1 MICTPSG
8 ILTTISSIN
17 IPILH
22 PNNSQLS
29 IVNYQFLMYLIDTH
43 THVYDH
49 QFSLD
54 RIEAMQRA
62 LDAGVGMMLLPNVDA
77 STITP
82 MLELHEQYPDCT
94 RVMMGLQPEEVKED
108 YKDVLS
114 TMEKELEK
122 GIYVGVGEVGLD
134 FYWDSTFE
142 KEQLDAF
149 ETQLDWAKQLHLPLS
164 IHCRNAF
171 DKMVKILERKQDGGL
186 RGIMHC
192 FTGTEEEAK
201 VYLELGFH
209 LGLGGVT
216 TYKNCGVKEYLSNLP
231 LDRIVL
237 ETDAPYLA
245 PVPCRGKRN
254 EPAFL
259 VHTAQKIA
267 DILQIPVEELAA
279 ATTANAQSLFG
290 A

>member
-1 MICTPSG
+1 
-8 ILTTISSIN
+8 
-17 IPILH
+17 
-22 PNNSQLS
+22 
-29 IVNYQFLMYLIDTH
+29 MYLIDTH

-54 RIEAMQRA
+54 RNEAMQRA
-62 LDAGVGMMLLPNVDA
+62 LDAGVKMMLLPNVDA

-82 MLELHEQYPDCT
+82 MLELYEQFPDCT

-108 YKDVLS
+108 YKQVLNL
-114 TMEKELEK
+114 MERELEK

-134 FYWDSTFE
+134 FYWDVTFE
-142 KEQLDAF
+142 KQQLDAF

-171 DKMVKILERKQDGGL
+171 DKMVKILEQKQDGGL

-216 TYKNCGVKEYLSNLP
+216 TYKNCGLKDYLPNLP

-259 VHTAQKIA
+259 VHTAQRIA
-267 DILQIPVEELAA
+267 DILQMPVEELAA
-279 ATTANAQSLFG
+279 ATTANAKSFSGNVPISRIAAASVLP
-290 A
+290 ACASILRNS

>member
-1 MICTPSG
+1 M
-8 ILTTISSIN
+8 
-17 IPILH
+17 H
-22 PNNSQLS
+22 
-29 IVNYQFLMYLIDTH
+29 LIDTH
-43 THVYDH
+43 THIYDH

-54 RIEAMQRA
+54 RKETIERA
-62 LDAGVGMMLLPNVDA
+62 LAAGVSMMLLPNVDA
-77 STITP
+77 STIAP
-82 MLELHEQYPDCT
+82 MLELHGQFPECT

-108 YKDVLS
+108 YKSVLS
-114 TMEKELEK
+114 QMEKELER

-142 KEQLDAF
+142 KQQLDAF
-149 ETQLDWAKQLHLPLS
+149 ETQLDWAKQLKLPLS

-171 DKMVKILERKQDGGL
+171 EKMVKILEKKQDGGL

-216 TYKNCGVKEYLSNLP
+216 TYKNCGVKDYLPKLP

-259 VHTAQKIA
+259 VHTAQRIA
-267 DILQIPVEELAA
+267 DILQMPIEKLAA
-279 ATTANAQSLFG
+279 MTTANVQSLFG
-290 A
+290 L

>member
-1 MICTPSG
+1 
-8 ILTTISSIN
+8 
-17 IPILH
+17 
-22 PNNSQLS
+22 
-29 IVNYQFLMYLIDTH
+29 MYLVDTH

-54 RIEAMQRA
+54 RNEAMKRA

-77 STITP
+77 STIAP
-82 MLELHEQYPDCT
+82 MLELHEQYPDHT

-108 YKDVLS
+108 YKEALS
-114 TMEKELEK
+114 MMEKELEH

-134 FYWDSTFE
+134 FYWDSTYE
-142 KEQLDAF
+142 KQQLDAF
-149 ETQLDWAKQLHLPLS
+149 ETQLDWAKQLGLPLS

-171 DKMVKILERKQDGGL
+171 EKMVKILEKKQDGGL

-216 TYKNCGVKEYLSNLP
+216 TYKNCGVKDYLPNLP

-259 VHTAQKIA
+259 VHTAQRIA
-267 DILQIPVEELAA
+267 DVLQMPLDDFAEV
-279 ATTANAQSLFG
+279 TTTNAKVLFG
-290 A
+290 L

>member
-1 MICTPSG
+1 MC
-8 ILTTISSIN
+8 
-17 IPILH
+17 
-22 PNNSQLS
+22 
-29 IVNYQFLMYLIDTH
+29 LIDTH
-43 THVYDH
+43 THIYDH

-54 RIEAMQRA
+54 RNETVQRA
-62 LDAGVGMMLLPNVDA
+62 LEAGVKMMFLPNVDA
-77 STITP
+77 STIAP

-108 YKDVLS
+108 YKEVLS
-114 TMEKELEK
+114 QMEKELER

-134 FYWDSTFE
+134 FYWDATYE
-142 KEQLDAF
+142 NQQLDAF
-149 ETQLDWAKQLHLPLS
+149 ETQLDWAKQLGLPLS

-171 DKMVKILERKQDGGL
+171 DKMVKILEKKQDGGL

-201 VYLELGFH
+201 AYLGLGFH

-216 TYKNCGVKEYLSNLP
+216 TYKNCVVKDYLPNLP

-267 DILQIPVEELAA
+267 EIRQIPLEELAVA
-279 ATTANAQSLFG
+279 STSNALHLFKL
-290 A
+290 

>member
-1 MICTPSG
+1 
-8 ILTTISSIN
+8 
-17 IPILH
+17 
-22 PNNSQLS
+22 
-29 IVNYQFLMYLIDTH
+29 MYLIDTH
-43 THVYDH
+43 THVYDY

-54 RIEAMQRA
+54 RNEAMRRA
-62 LDAGVGMMLLPNVDA
+62 LDVGVGMMLLPNVDA
-77 STITP
+77 STIAP
-82 MLELHEQYPDCT
+82 MLELHEQYRDCT

-108 YKDVLS
+108 YKEVLS
-114 TMEKELEK
+114 QMEKELER
-122 GIYVGVGEVGLD
+122 GMYVGVGEVGLD
-134 FYWDSTFE
+134 FYWDASFE

-171 DKMVKILERKQDGGL
+171 EKMVKILEHTQEGGL
-186 RGIMHC
+186 CGIMHC

-216 TYKNCGVKEYLSNLP
+216 TYKNCGVKDFIPNLP

-254 EPAFL
+254 EPSFL

-267 DILQIPVEELAA
+267 EVLQMPLEDFGNV
-279 ATTANAQSLFG
+279 TTANANCLFRL
-290 A
+290 

>member
-1 MICTPSG
+1 
-8 ILTTISSIN
+8 
-17 IPILH
+17 
-22 PNNSQLS
+22 
-29 IVNYQFLMYLIDTH
+29 MYLIDTH

-54 RIEAMQRA
+54 RNEAMQRA

-77 STITP
+77 STIAP
-82 MLELHEQYPDCT
+82 MFELHEQYPDCT
-94 RVMMGLQPEEVKED
+94 RMMMGLQPEEVKED
-108 YKDVLS
+108 YKQVLS
-114 TMEKELEK
+114 MMEKELEK
-122 GIYVGVGEVGLD
+122 SIYVGVGEIGLD
-134 FYWDSTFE
+134 FYWDATYE
-142 KEQLDAF
+142 KQQLDAF
-149 ETQLDWAKQLHLPLS
+149 ETQLDWAKQLGMPLS
-164 IHCRNAF
+164 IHFRNAF
-171 DKMVKILERKQDGGL
+171 DKMVKILEHKQDGGL

-216 TYKNCGVKEYLSNLP
+216 TYKNCGVKDYLPNLP

-267 DILQIPVEELAA
+267 EILQMPLEDFAA
-279 ATTANAQSLFG
+279 ATTDNVKDLFQL
-290 A
+290 

>member
-1 MICTPSG
+1 
-8 ILTTISSIN
+8 
-17 IPILH
+17 
-22 PNNSQLS
+22 
-29 IVNYQFLMYLIDTH
+29 MYLIDTH
-43 THVYDH
+43 THIYDH

-54 RIEAMQRA
+54 RKETVQRA
-62 LDAGVGMMLLPNVDA
+62 LEAGVGIMLLPNVDA
-77 STITP
+77 STIVP
-82 MLELHEQYPDCT
+82 MLELHEQFPDST

-108 YKDVLS
+108 YKTVLA

-122 GIYVGVGEVGLD
+122 DMYVGVGEVGLD

-142 KEQLDAF
+142 KEQLNAF
-149 ETQLDWAKQLHLPLS
+149 ETQLDWAKQLGLPLS

-171 DKMVKILERKQDGGL
+171 DKMVKILEHKQDGGL

-201 VYLELGFH
+201 AYLELGFH

-216 TYKNCGVKEYLSNLP
+216 TYKNCGVKDYLPNLP
-231 LDRIVL
+231 LNRIVL

-259 VHTAQKIA
+259 VYTAQKIA
-267 DILQIPVEELAA
+267 DILQMPLEDFAA
-279 ATTANAQSLFG
+279 ATTANVKDLFQL
-290 A
+290 

>member
-1 MICTPSG
+1 
-8 ILTTISSIN
+8 
-17 IPILH
+17 
-22 PNNSQLS
+22 
-29 IVNYQFLMYLIDTH
+29 MYLVDTH

-54 RIEAMQRA
+54 RNEAMKRA

-77 STITP
+77 STIAP

-108 YKDVLS
+108 YKEVLS
-114 TMEKELEK
+114 MMEKELER
-122 GIYVGVGEVGLD
+122 GIYIGVGEVGLD
-134 FYWDSTFE
+134 FYWDVTFE
-142 KEQLDAF
+142 RQQLDAL
-149 ETQLDWAKQLHLPLS
+149 EIQLDWSKQLGLPLS

-171 DKMVKILERKQDGGL
+171 DKMVKILDKKQDGGL

-192 FTGTEEEAK
+192 FTGTEEEAI

-216 TYKNCGVKEYLSNLP
+216 TYKNCGVKDYLPNLP

-254 EPAFL
+254 EPSFL
-259 VHTAQKIA
+259 VHTAKCIA
-267 DILQIPVEELAA
+267 EILQMPLEDFAA
-279 ATTANAQSLFG
+279 ATTSNVKDLFQF
-290 A
+290 

>member
-1 MICTPSG
+1 
-8 ILTTISSIN
+8 
-17 IPILH
+17 
-22 PNNSQLS
+22 
-29 IVNYQFLMYLIDTH
+29 MYFVDTH

-54 RIEAMQRA
+54 RNEAIQRA
-62 LDAGVGMMLLPNVDA
+62 LEAGVKMMLLPNVDA
-77 STITP
+77 STIAP

-94 RVMMGLQPEEVKED
+94 RAMMGLQPEEVKED
-108 YKDVLS
+108 YKQVLS
-114 TMEKELEK
+114 QMEKELER

-134 FYWDSTFE
+134 FYWDATFE
-142 KEQLDAF
+142 KQQIDTF
-149 ETQLDWAKQLHLPLS
+149 ETQLNWAKQLGLPLS

-171 DKMVKILERKQDGGL
+171 DKMVKILEHKQDGGL
-186 RGIMHC
+186 HGIMHC
-192 FTGTEEEAK
+192 FTGIEDEAR
-201 VYLELGFH
+201 VYLDLGFH

-216 TYKNCGVKEYLSNLP
+216 TYKNCGLKDYLPNLP

-267 DILQIPVEELAA
+267 EILQIPVEELAA
-279 ATTANAQSLFG
+279 ATTANAKALFQL
-290 A
+290 

>member
-1 MICTPSG
+1 
-8 ILTTISSIN
+8 
-17 IPILH
+17 
-22 PNNSQLS
+22 
-29 IVNYQFLMYLIDTH
+29 MYLIDTH
-43 THVYDH
+43 THIYDH

-54 RIEAMQRA
+54 RNEAVQRA

-77 STITP
+77 STIAP
-82 MLELHEQYPDCT
+82 MLKLHEQYPDCT
-94 RVMMGLQPEEVKED
+94 RVMMGLQPEEVKDD
-108 YKDVLS
+108 YKQVLGQ
-114 TMEKELEK
+114 MEKELER

-134 FYWDSTFE
+134 FYWDATFE

-149 ETQLDWAKQLHLPLS
+149 ESQLNWAKQLQLPLS

-171 DKMVKILERKQDGGL
+171 DKMVQILERKQDGGL

-192 FTGTEEEAK
+192 FTGTEDEAK

-216 TYKNCGVKEYLSNLP
+216 TYKNCGVKDYLPSLP
-231 LDRIVL
+231 LDSIVL

-245 PVPCRGKRN
+245 PVPHRGKRN

-267 DILQIPVEELAA
+267 DILQIPVEEIAA
-279 ATTANAQSLFG
+279 VTTANAQTLFG

>member
-1 MICTPSG
+1 
-8 ILTTISSIN
+8 
-17 IPILH
+17 
-22 PNNSQLS
+22 
-29 IVNYQFLMYLIDTH
+29 MYLVDTH

-54 RIEAMQRA
+54 RNEAMQRA
-62 LDAGVGMMLLPNVDA
+62 LDAGVGMMLLPNVDV

-108 YKDVLS
+108 YKQVLS
-114 TMEKELEK
+114 MMEKELGK
-122 GIYVGVGEVGLD
+122 GIYAGVGEVGLD
-134 FYWDSTFE
+134 FYWDATFE
-142 KEQLDAF
+142 KQQFDAF

-171 DKMVKILERKQDGGL
+171 DKMVKVLEHKQDGGL

-201 VYLELGFH
+201 AYLGLGFH
-209 LGLGGVT
+209 LGLGGVV
-216 TYKNCGVKEYLSNLP
+216 TYKNCGVKDYLPNLP

-267 DILQIPVEELAA
+267 EIRQISLEEVAE
-279 ATTANAQSLFG
+279 ATSTNVQALFQL
-290 A
+290 

>member
-1 MICTPSG
+1 
-8 ILTTISSIN
+8 
-17 IPILH
+17 
-22 PNNSQLS
+22 
-29 IVNYQFLMYLIDTH
+29 MYLIDTH
-43 THVYDH
+43 THIYDH

-54 RIEAMQRA
+54 RKETIERA
-62 LDAGVGMMLLPNVDA
+62 LAAGVSMMLLPNVDA
-77 STITP
+77 STTAP
-82 MLELHEQYPDCT
+82 MLELHEQFPECT

-108 YKDVLS
+108 YKQVLS
-114 TMEKELEK
+114 TMEKELEH

-134 FYWDSTFE
+134 FYWDTTYE
-142 KEQLDAF
+142 KQQLDAF

-171 DKMVKILERKQDGGL
+171 EKMVKVLERKQDGGL
-186 RGIMHC
+186 SGIMHC

-216 TYKNCGVKEYLSNLP
+216 NYKNCGVKDYLPKLP

-259 VHTAQKIA
+259 VHTAQRIA
-267 DILQIPVEELAA
+267 DILQMPIEKLAA
-279 ATTANAQSLFG
+279 MTTANVQSLFG
-290 A
+290 L

>member
-1 MICTPSG
+1 
-8 ILTTISSIN
+8 
-17 IPILH
+17 
-22 PNNSQLS
+22 
-29 IVNYQFLMYLIDTH
+29 MYLIDTH
-43 THVYDH
+43 THIYDL

-54 RIEAMQRA
+54 RKEAVQRA
-62 LDAGVGMMLLPNVDA
+62 LDAGVKMMLLPNVDA
-77 STITP
+77 STIAP

-108 YKDVLS
+108 YKEVLS
-114 TMEKELEK
+114 VMEKELGDASPLSQVLCSK
-122 GIYVGVGEVGLD
+122 SSVPSHPSQVSQSCVHYVGVGEVGLD
-134 FYWDSTFE
+134 FYWDSTYE
-142 KEQLDAF
+142 AQQLDAF
-149 ETQLDWAKQLHLPLS
+149 ETQLDWAKQLGLPLS

-171 DKMVKILERKQDGGL
+171 DKMVHILEKKQDGGL

-201 VYLELGFH
+201 VYLDLGFH

-216 TYKNCGVKEYLSNLP
+216 TYKNCGVKEFLPTLP
-231 LDRIVL
+231 LERIVL
-237 ETDAPYLA
+237 ETDAPYLS

-267 DILQIPVEELAA
+267 DILEMSLEKLATV
-279 ATTANAQSLFG
+279 TTQNVTSLFQLTE
-290 A
+290 

>member
-1 MICTPSG
+1 M
-8 ILTTISSIN
+8 
-17 IPILH
+17 H
-22 PNNSQLS
+22 
-29 IVNYQFLMYLIDTH
+29 LIDTH
-43 THVYDH
+43 THIYDH

-54 RIEAMQRA
+54 RKETIERA
-62 LDAGVGMMLLPNVDA
+62 LAAGVSMMLLPNVDA
-77 STITP
+77 STIAP
-82 MLELHEQYPDCT
+82 MLELHEQFPECT

-108 YKDVLS
+108 YKSVLS
-114 TMEKELEK
+114 QMEKELER

-142 KEQLDAF
+142 KQQLDAF
-149 ETQLDWAKQLHLPLS
+149 DTQLDWAKQLKLPLS

-171 DKMVKILERKQDGGL
+171 EKMVKILEKKQDGGL

-216 TYKNCGVKEYLSNLP
+216 TYKNCGVKDYLPKLP

-259 VHTAQKIA
+259 VHTAQRIA
-267 DILQIPVEELAA
+267 DILQMPIEKLAA
-279 ATTANAQSLFG
+279 MTTANVQSLFG
-290 A
+290 L

>member
-1 MICTPSG
+1 
-8 ILTTISSIN
+8 
-17 IPILH
+17 
-22 PNNSQLS
+22 
-29 IVNYQFLMYLIDTH
+29 MYLVDTH

-54 RIEAMQRA
+54 RNEAMQRT
-62 LDAGVGMMLLPNVDA
+62 LDAGVKMMLLPNVDA
-77 STITP
+77 STIVP

-108 YKDVLS
+108 YKQVLS

-122 GIYVGVGEVGLD
+122 GIYAGVGEVGLD
-134 FYWDSTFE
+134 FYWDSTYE
-142 KEQLDAF
+142 KQQLDAF
-149 ETQLDWAKQLHLPLS
+149 ETQLDWSKQLHLPLS

-171 DKMVKILERKQDGGL
+171 DKMVRILEHKQDGGL

-216 TYKNCGVKEYLSNLP
+216 TYKNCGVKDYLPNLP

-267 DILQIPVEELAA
+267 DILQISVDELAS
-279 ATTANAQSLFG
+279 ATTANASALFKI
-290 A
+290 

>member
-1 MICTPSG
+1 
-8 ILTTISSIN
+8 
-17 IPILH
+17 
-22 PNNSQLS
+22 
-29 IVNYQFLMYLIDTH
+29 MYLIDTH

-54 RIEAMQRA
+54 RNEAMQRA
-62 LDAGVGMMLLPNVDA
+62 LEAGVKMMLLPNVDD
-77 STITP
+77 STIAP
-82 MLELHEQYPDCT
+82 MLELHEKYPDCT

-108 YKDVLS
+108 YKEVLS
-114 TMEKELEK
+114 MMEKELER
-122 GIYVGVGEVGLD
+122 GVYVGVGEVGLD
-134 FYWDSTFE
+134 FYWDATFE
-142 KEQLDAF
+142 KQQLDAF

-171 DKMVKILERKQDGGL
+171 DKMVKILEKKQDGGL

-216 TYKNCGVKEYLSNLP
+216 TYKNCGVKDYLPHLP

-267 DILQIPVEELAA
+267 EILGMDLDELAA
-279 ATTANAQSLFG
+279 ITTSNVKQLFNL
-290 A
+290 

>member
-1 MICTPSG
+1 M
-8 ILTTISSIN
+8 N
-17 IPILH
+17 
-22 PNNSQLS
+22 
-29 IVNYQFLMYLIDTH
+29 LIDTH
-43 THVYDH
+43 THIYDH

-54 RIEAMQRA
+54 RNETVQRA
-62 LDAGVGMMLLPNVDA
+62 LEAGVKMMLLPNVDA
-77 STITP
+77 STIAP
-82 MLELHEQYPDCT
+82 MLELHEQFPDCT

-108 YKDVLS
+108 YMTVLAM
-114 TMEKELEK
+114 MEKELERN
-122 GIYVGVGEVGLD
+122 IYIGVGEVGLD

-142 KEQLDAF
+142 KQQLDAF

-171 DKMVKILERKQDGGL
+171 EKMTKILEKKQDGGL

-201 VYLELGFH
+201 IYLDLGFH

-216 TYKNCGVKEYLSNLP
+216 TYKNCGVKDFLPRLP

-267 DILQIPVEELAA
+267 EILQIPYNELVNAVS
-279 ATTANAQSLFG
+279 ANTNSL
-290 A
+290 

>member
-1 MICTPSG
+1 
-8 ILTTISSIN
+8 
-17 IPILH
+17 
-22 PNNSQLS
+22 
-29 IVNYQFLMYLIDTH
+29 MYLVDTH

-54 RIEAMQRA
+54 RNEAMKRA

-77 STITP
+77 STIAP
-82 MLELHEQYPDCT
+82 MLELHEQYPDCS

-108 YKDVLS
+108 YKEVLS
-114 TMEKELEK
+114 MMEKELER
-122 GIYVGVGEVGLD
+122 GIYIGVGEIGLD
-134 FYWDSTFE
+134 FYWDVTFE
-142 KEQLDAF
+142 RQQLDAL
-149 ETQLDWAKQLHLPLS
+149 ETQLDWAKQLGLPLS

-171 DKMVKILERKQDGGL
+171 EKMAKILEKKQDGGL

-216 TYKNCGVKEYLSNLP
+216 TYKNCGVKDYLPNLP

-237 ETDAPYLA
+237 ETDAPYLS

-259 VHTAQKIA
+259 VHTAQRIA
-267 DILQIPVEELAA
+267 DVLQMPLDDFAEV
-279 ATTANAQSLFG
+279 TTTNAKVLFG
-290 A
+290 L

>member
-1 MICTPSG
+1 
-8 ILTTISSIN
+8 
-17 IPILH
+17 
-22 PNNSQLS
+22 
-29 IVNYQFLMYLIDTH
+29 MYLIDTH

-49 QFSLD
+49 QFRLD
-54 RIEAMQRA
+54 RNEAMQRA

-77 STITP
+77 STIVP

-114 TMEKELEK
+114 QMEMELER

-134 FYWDSTFE
+134 FYWDATFE

-171 DKMVKILERKQDGGL
+171 DKMVKILEHKQDGGL

-192 FTGTEEEAK
+192 FTGTEDEAK

-216 TYKNCGVKEYLSNLP
+216 TYKNCGVKDFLPKLP

-267 DILQIPVEELAA
+267 EILQIPVEELASV
-279 ATTANAQSLFG
+279 TTENVQLLFVG
-290 A
+290 L

>member
-1 MICTPSG
+1 M
-8 ILTTISSIN
+8 
-17 IPILH
+17 H
-22 PNNSQLS
+22 
-29 IVNYQFLMYLIDTH
+29 LIDTH
-43 THVYDH
+43 THIYDH

-54 RIEAMQRA
+54 RKETIERA
-62 LDAGVGMMLLPNVDA
+62 LAAGVSMMLLPNVDA
-77 STITP
+77 STIAP
-82 MLELHEQYPDCT
+82 MLELHEQFPECT

-108 YKDVLS
+108 YKSVLS
-114 TMEKELEK
+114 RMEKELER

-142 KEQLDAF
+142 KQQLDAF
-149 ETQLDWAKQLHLPLS
+149 ETQLDWAKQLKLPLS

-171 DKMVKILERKQDGGL
+171 DKMVSILEKKQDGGL

-216 TYKNCGVKEYLSNLP
+216 TYKNCGVKDFLPLLP

-259 VHTAQKIA
+259 VHTAQRIA
-267 DILQIPVEELAA
+267 DILQMPIEKLAA
-279 ATTANAQSLFG
+279 ITTANVQSLFG
-290 A
+290 L